1 MLGEDVG
8 KFIEQV
14 WREGHGKRTS
24 TGGGASGGGVST
36 KFRRPNWQKVEIKS
50 LNKGSID
57 GRVVPDVAALAGPP
71 WYDLV
76 WRGADRHRR
85 RRPPKGR
92 GLLRVWSGRIDL

>member
-24 TGGGASGGGVST
+24 NGGGASGGGVST
-36 KFRRPNWQKVEIKS
+36 KFRRPNWQKVMIKS

-76 WRGADRHRR
+76 WRGGHPPDAGPRRDRHGVRR
-85 RRPPKGR
+85 ARAR
-92 GLLRVWSGRIDL
+92 GAS